1 MKKILFEFTNEE
13 YLYNILTAQNALKK
27 LIQKEKLLK
36 SSSFLKSIRI
46 VINRVKIIAIREHI
60 STLKKYQK
68 INQKLTA

>member
-1 MKKILFEFTNEE
+1 MKKILLEFTNEE

-60 STLKKYQK
+60 STLRKYQK

>member
-1 MKKILFEFTNEE
+1 MKKILLEFTNEE

-27 LIQKEKLLK
+27 LILKEKLLK

-60 STLKKYQK
+60 STLRKYQK